1 MDLKLIDK
9 KDIRELN
16 KKLTEIKKDNELIN
30 EQWLSSEEA
39 AEFLKVSKKT
49 LQRYRD
55 AGKLAYSKDGR
66 TIRYKKL
73 DLIKYLNRNYFS
85 IENIKNK

>member
-9 KDIRELN
+9 KDIRELS

-39 AEFLKVSKKT
+39 AAFLKVSKK
-49 LQRYRD
+49 
-55 AGKLAYSKDGR
+55 
-66 TIRYKKL
+66 
-73 DLIKYLNRNYFS
+73 
-85 IENIKNK
+85 